1 VTIKKVHTK
10 IGIPWSFNEIFSFW
24 IIFFLCKNGFPKF
37 KNIKDL
43 NGKNDK
49 EKKCP
54 LKCN

>member
-1 VTIKKVHTK
+1 MNFLAF
-10 IGIPWSFNEIFSFW
+10 GL
-24 IIFFLCKNGFPKF
+24 FFLCKNGFPKF